1 MTVNNLA
8 VLERDD
14 GDLDRAEALF
24 RRASATFC
32 VCLGEA
38 HPHSL
43 LAEANRRAVHAER
56 TRPERRPDRLKPTRA
71 TRR

>member
-14 GDLDRAEALF
+14 GNLDRAETLF
-24 RRASATFC
+24 RRASATFSAR
-32 VCLGEA
+32 LGEA

-56 TRPERRPDRLKPTRA
+56 TSTPQGLKRTGT